1 MNYLWSSQLPRDFLR
16 IQVNKLKKKLHQ
28 GTGPTEDVSDQER
41 ISTAG
46 TFLTG

>member
-1 MNYLWSSQLPRDFLR
+1 MNYLRSSQLPRDLLK
-16 IQVNKLKKKLHQ
+16 IQVNKMKKKLRK

-41 ISTAG
+41 ISIAG

>member
-1 MNYLWSSQLPRDFLR
+1 MNYLWSSQLPRDLLK
-16 IQVNKLKKKLHQ
+16 IQVNELKKLHQ
-28 GTGPTEDVSDQER
+28 GTGPTEGVSDQER